1 MEHMSVAGTMVE
13 PTLVVNP
20 ELCAPSALPV
30 TKCSPESNY
39 LVLRLENNLPLQ
51 TPSVTI
57 HSESPAPLTLRDLPE
72 EVIAHVFFI
81 LIHDASPGS
90 QREQPIKT
98 TIQSIYRYLFTLASV
113 CSDWRRICLSRGA
126 FWSLIPFYRDW
137 KDSESMLNLCLER
150 AGGSDIHL
158 GGGLTYGRE
167 QKLLELI
174 PNYGLRIRTLN
185 VYAETPDKLPRVVA
199 ALQEHSSP
207 GRLSG
212 LCLTNYQM
220 IQDHDYHHTWPLLFP
235 LASPEHDRFNLFAES
250 LSSLRLWGFKLNW
263 GQLRFSDL
271 VDLQIQHIRVEN
283 ISEVADLLFAIGSA
297 PKLRSLQLV
306 DVRIHPEVIGTH
318 PIEIQG
324 GLPVFHPNLQFVFF
338 KNLRWC
344 LLSLILRSIIPGSY
358 KIVLSYTLRE
368 YLIRYTTDLTAL
380 KESAPQGYN
389 IDTLMTS
396 RKWVRDCDLL
406 RSFLKAL
413 PTVKTLNIAQC
424 EFTKEI
430 FQALVRPTESD
441 PGSDAN
447 FPRIHRLHIMDSTFE
462 CSDLDGLQEV
472 VTSHRIQELKL
483 GGSMDRRKSDRAST
497 PEGWVRFEDSK
508 DDEHTTSTVAWL
520 RDNVP
525 KFFLVKRSQDLPDY
539 DFQTYDS

>member
-13 PTLVVNP
+13 STLVVNP
-20 ELCAPSALPV
+20 ELCAPSALPA
-30 TKCSPESNY
+30 TKCSLESNY

-51 TPSVTI
+51 TPSATI
-57 HSESPAPLTLRDLPE
+57 HSESPAPLTLDDLPE

-81 LIHDASPGS
+81 LINDASPGS

-98 TIQSIYRYLFTLASV
+98 TIQSIYRYLFILSSV
-113 CSDWRRICLSRGA
+113 CSDWRRICLSRSA

-174 PNYGLRIRTLN
+174 PNYGPRIRTLN

-207 GRLSG
+207 GRLSS

-263 GQLRFSDL
+263 SQLRFSDL

-297 PKLRSLQLV
+297 PKLRSLQ
-306 DVRIHPEVIGTH
+306 
-318 PIEIQG
+318 
-324 GLPVFHPNLQFVFF
+324 
-338 KNLRWC
+338 
-344 LLSLILRSIIPGSY
+344 
-358 KIVLSYTLRE
+358 E

-396 RKWVRDCDLL
+396 RKWIRDCDLL

-413 PTVKTLNIAQC
+413 PTIKTLNIAQC

-441 PGSDAN
+441 PGSETD
-447 FPRIHRLHIMDSTFE
+447 FPRIHRLHIMDSTFD

-497 PEGWVRFEDSK
+497 PEGWVRFEDPK
-508 DDEHTTSTVAWL
+508 DDERTTSTVSWL

-525 KFFLVKRSQDLPDY
+525 KFLLVKRFQDLPDY